1 MSTET
6 EKARQ
11 SAIEKVEMIKA
22 WDDPKIRYRDVRPII
37 DIKDMLESSVR
48 LYGDNIAFFV
58 KDVIGGPYRGIT
70 YNQLKAD
77 VDALGT
83 VLLEMGLKDKKIA
96 VIGENRYEWAVSYLA
111 AVCGVGTVVPLDKEL
126 PENELNYLIQDA
138 EVDCILFSHKYEK
151 TFLEGQKTGKNTLKI
166 LIGMDAEEDNEDR
179 LSYKNVLEDGRRL
192 VRNGDKRFIE
202 AEIQRDVM
210 NILLFTSG
218 TTGMAKGVMLS
229 HANITENLMVMGT
242 LVNIR
247 PEDTFFSVLPI
258 HHTYECTCGFL
269 LPLYRG
275 ASIAFCEGLKYIVKN
290 LEEAKPTVFLGV
302 PLIFENIYRRIW
314 TQAKKSGSDK
324 KLIKV
329 LKLNEKTKKFGIDLA
344 PILLKKVTAVFGG
357 RMRLM
362 IAGGAAIDPEV
373 LKGLKA
379 FGINALQGYGLTEC
393 SPIVAINPDFDSRDS
408 SAGYPPPFI
417 DIKIVDAGD
426 DGIGEIIAKG
436 NNIMLGYYHNVEA
449 TEAVIKDG
457 WFYTGD
463 LGYIDSEGYIHITGR
478 KKNVIITKN
487 GKNVFPEELE
497 FYINKISFVE
507 ECMVFGIDSEDSGDT
522 LICASIRLLQDE
534 LSELLGKNFTD
545 QDALKLLWHEIDK
558 LNDGVPYYKRIK
570 KVDIRKD
577 EFEKTTGKKI
587 KRYSTAN
594 KKI

>member
-151 TFLEGQKTGKNTLKI
+151 TFLEGQKTGKNALKI

-426 DGIGEIIAKG
+426 DGIGEIITKG

>member
-426 DGIGEIIAKG
+426 DGIGEIITKG